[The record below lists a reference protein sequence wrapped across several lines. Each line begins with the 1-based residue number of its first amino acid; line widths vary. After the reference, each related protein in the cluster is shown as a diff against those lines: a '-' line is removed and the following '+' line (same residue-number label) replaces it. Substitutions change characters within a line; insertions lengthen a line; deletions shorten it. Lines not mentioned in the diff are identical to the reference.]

1 MTATPAP
8 DATSKAPARYR
19 GIGIVLIGM
28 SGAIWWPAFTLGA
41 WHTLF
46 FDQLLTVWVVATAGF
61 VVVLIQPARIRVKV
75 GRAIA
80 LLIPSL
86 WLALSFTEAPAA
98 DDLWGNL
105 FDLLAI
111 VVGLAG
117 IPFTLWVVV
126 RTVWPDVIAD
136 YSLGA
141 RIGIFAIVAAIAVA
155 SFLLGLNQSSFLTCE
170 DFTLSG
176 NSEPPGCVHT
186 DDSPT
191 P

>member
-1 MTATPAP
+1 MTATPASGAASRSP
-8 DATSKAPARYR
+8 SRYR

-41 WHTLF
+41 WHTPF

-61 VVVLIQPARIRVKV
+61 VVVLIQPARPRVKV
-75 GRAIA
+75 GRTIA
-80 LLIPSL
+80 LVIPSL
-86 WLALSFTEAPAA
+86 WLVLSFTSAPAA

-105 FDLLAI
+105 FDVLAV
-111 VVGLAG
+111 VVGLVG

-136 YSLGA
+136 YSPRVRLS
-141 RIGIFAIVAAIAVA
+141 IFAIVAAIAVA
-155 SFLLGLNQSSFLTCE
+155 SFVLGLNQSRFLTCE

-176 NSEPPGCVHT
+176 NSEPPGCVHA

>member
-1 MTATPAP
+1 MTATPARDA
-8 DATSKAPARYR
+8 DATASSPSR
-19 GIGIVLIGM
+19 GIGLVLIGM

-61 VVVLIQPARIRVKV
+61 VVVLFQPAPPRVRA

-80 LLIPSL
+80 LIIPSL
-86 WLALSFTEAPAA
+86 WLGLSFTGAPAA

-105 FDLLAI
+105 FDVLAV

-117 IPFTLWVVV
+117 IPFTLWAVV

-136 YSLGA
+136 YSPRVRL
-141 RIGIFAIVAAIAVA
+141 GIFAIVAAIAAV
-155 SFLLGLNQSSFLTCE
+155 SFVLGLNQSRFLTCE

-176 NSEPPGCVHT
+176 NSEPPGCVHAAR
-186 DDSPT
+186 SAAA
-191 P
+191 

>member
-1 MTATPAP
+1 MTAAAAP
-8 DATSKAPARYR
+8 DAVSKAPRRYR

-61 VVVLIQPARIRVKV
+61 VVVLIQPARARIKT

-80 LLIPSL
+80 LIIPSL
-86 WLALSFTEAPAA
+86 WLALSFTSAPAA

-105 FDLLAI
+105 FDVLAV

-126 RTVWPDVIAD
+126 RTVWPDVMAD
-136 YSLGA
+136 YSPRA
-141 RIGIFAIVAAIAVA
+141 RLGIFAIVATIAAA
-155 SFLLGLNQSSFLTCE
+155 SFVLGLNQSRFLTCE

-176 NSEPPGCVHT
+176 NSEPPGCVHVDT
-186 DDSPT
+186 SAAP
-191 P
+191 

>member
-1 MTATPAP
+1 MTAEPAP
-8 DATSKAPARYR
+8 DAASRARSRYR

-61 VVVLIQPARIRVKV
+61 VVVLIQPARPRVKV
-75 GRAIA
+75 GRAVA
-80 LLIPSL
+80 LIVPSL
-86 WLALSFTEAPAA
+86 WLVLSFTSAPAA
-98 DDLWGNL
+98 DDIWGNL
-105 FDLLAI
+105 FDVLAV

-136 YSLGA
+136 YSPVA
-141 RIGIFAIVAAIAVA
+141 RLGIFAIVAAIALA
-155 SFLLGLNQSSFLTCE
+155 SFVLGLNQSSFLTCE

-176 NSEPPGCVHT
+176 NSEPPGCVHV
-186 DDSPT
+186 DDSAT